1 MFTHGHGTTIRVRKV
16 KDIVPIIEVQNVYFA
31 YHRTAPVLRSLSF
44 NIDKG
49 EAVVLLGENGSGK
62 STIFLNLLHLVLGYH
77 GKIIVD
83 GMLVSHKTE
92 KKIRQ
97 KVGLVFQNSNDQLF
111 LPTVKEELAFGP
123 WNLGLRD
130 DLLEARIHE
139 SAVAIGIVSLLEKKI
154 FHLSQGEKKK
164 VAIAAVYAMNPEI
177 FLFDEPFAN
186 LDPKT
191 KSDLTQIL
199 THLHQGGKTVILI
212 SHEVDSIPPFFSRAI
227 VLHEGRKTFDGS
239 LRQLY
244 QQSEILAE
252 ANLRVPIVAKLYQ
265 FVESHF
271 NFSPNEEKIQ
281 KENTIPIDTEEFIQY
296 ITNKFKKDKKHPE
309 AY

>member
-1 MFTHGHGTTIRVRKV
+1 MK
-16 KDIVPIIEVQNVYFA
+16 PIIDVQDVFFA
-31 YHRTAPVLRSLSF
+31 YHRTAPVLHSISF
-44 NIDKG
+44 SIESG

-62 STIFLNLLHLVLGYH
+62 STIFLNLLHLVPGYQ

-83 GMLVSHKTE
+83 EVLVSHKTE
-92 KKIRQ
+92 KTIRQ

-130 DLLEARIHE
+130 EALETRIREAASAINILPLLD
-139 SAVAIGIVSLLEKKI
+139 KKI

-164 VAIAAVYAMNPEI
+164 VAIAAVYAMNPEV

-191 KSDLTQIL
+191 KEDLLQIL
-199 THLHQGGKTVILI
+199 TQLHQQGKTLILI

-227 VLHEGRKTFDGS
+227 VLHKGRKTFDGS
-239 LRQLY
+239 IRKLY
-244 QQSEILAE
+244 QQPEILAQ
-252 ANLRVPIVAKLYQ
+252 ANLRVPIVATLYQ
-265 FVESHF
+265 YIESK
-271 NFSPNEEKIQ
+271 NPSQSNDEKL
-281 KENTIPIDTEEFIQY
+281 ESFIPIDIKEFQEY
-296 ITNKFKKDKKHPE
+296 ISCQFFDGKPKSNK
-309 AY
+309 